1 MATLDRPEFRE
12 PLNQLLLKVRPA
24 LERVLR
30 HYAIP
35 PEDAEDILQDA
46 QLTLLYK
53 WDKIQS
59 PEAWL
64 IGTLRKKCIV
74 YWRKRR
80 GRMCEAVD
88 AAILDL
94 LSKPQPPGQFR
105 TDLCHD
111 LERVIVKLPAR
122 CRSLLK
128 LRYGLGYGPT
138 EVAVKMGYQPSSIR
152 KVTNRCLAALTRELI
167 AVGFWGRRDDADD
180 ERG

>member
-1 MATLDRPEFRE
+1 MATLDRPEIRE
-12 PLNQLLLKVRPA
+12 PLNQLLLKIRPA

-30 HYAIP
+30 HYDVP

-80 GRMCEAVD
+80 GRMYEAVD
-88 AAILDL
+88 AAILDM
-94 LSKPQPPGQFR
+94 LSKPQIPAQSR
-105 TDLCHD
+105 SDLCHD
-111 LERVIVKLPAR
+111 LKRVIVKLPNR

-152 KVTNRCLAALTRELI
+152 KITNRCLAALTRELI
-167 AVGFWGRRDDADD
+167 AVGFWDDADD
-180 ERG
+180 DAKDP

>member
-1 MATLDRPEFRE
+1 MATLDRPEVRE
-12 PLNQLLLKVRPA
+12 PLNQLLLNVRPA

-30 HYAIP
+30 HYDIP
-35 PEDAEDILQDA
+35 PEDAEDLLQDS

-80 GRMCEAVD
+80 GRLCEAVD
-88 AAILDL
+88 AAILEM
-94 LSKPQPPGQFR
+94 LSKPQTPVQVR
-105 TDLCHD
+105 RELAHD
-111 LERVIVKLPAR
+111 LQRVIVKLPAR
-122 CRSLLK
+122 CQSLLK

-138 EVAVKMGYQPSSIR
+138 EVAIKMGYQPSSIR
-152 KVTNRCLAALTRELI
+152 KVTNRCLASLTRELVAI
-167 AVGFWGRRDDADD
+167 GFWDTAGGDS
-180 ERG
+180 EEG

>member
-1 MATLDRPEFRE
+1 MATLDRPEVRE
-12 PLNQLLLKVRPA
+12 PLNQLLQRVRPA

-30 HYAIP
+30 HYDIP

-46 QLTLLYK
+46 HLTLLYK
-53 WDKIQS
+53 WEKIQS

-80 GRMCEAVD
+80 SRICEAVD

-94 LSKPQPPGQFR
+94 VSKPQIPGQ
-105 TDLCHD
+105 TKSDLTRD
-111 LERVIVKLPAR
+111 LQRVIVRLPQR
-122 CRSLLK
+122 CQSLLK

-138 EVAVKMGYQPSSIR
+138 EVALKMGYQPSSIR
-152 KVTNRCLAALTRELI
+152 KITNRCLSALTRELV
-167 AVGFWGRRDDADD
+167 AVGFTRDPD
-180 ERG
+180 ED